1 MKLTKKQ
8 TNELVKHGY
17 TPKSEGAFLDLYWD
31 DFKLKEW
38 EQVCDSLG
46 VDCNVENIT
55 VAWIGGA
62 TGKIEED
69 TTPEPKLPDGLQ
81 KYIDGV
87 GLNILYRNYHKST
100 NGIWSRAEIE
110 FEHEDEQCNPY
121 YEVNIDFGCQDDTR
135 NEQYSQTMYFFKKGD
150 EWTCTDDYCESCS
163 CRGWIES
170 NDEEGRDA
178 IQRCDECKVF
188 DTDEYAQKIYDQEC
202 KDYFNKEKV

>member
-46 VDCNVENIT
+46 VDCNVEKIT
-55 VAWIGGA
+55 VAWIGVA

-100 NGIWSRAEIE
+100 NGIWSRAEVD
-110 FEHEDEQCNPY
+110 EHLDDGHGEY
-121 YEVNIDFGCQDDTR
+121 YVVNVDFGCQDDTR
-135 NEQYSQTMYFFKKGD
+135 NESY
-150 EWTCTDDYCESCS
+150 
-163 CRGWIES
+163 R
-170 NDEEGRDA
+170 EEIYVYHNGLNWYVNRTIPAQRD
-178 IQRCDECKVF
+178 
-188 DTDEYAQKIYDQEC
+188 
-202 KDYFNKEKV
+202 KEKV